1 MVVESHEVAEL
12 GQARGGWGMRRSYTF
27 QGSKSPHSDHQPK
40 GANSPVLIK
49 MRFSLISCCN
59 TAAYAGWAQCGSCQ
73 FDFLGVYPVC
83 PSEAQT
89 LTPSPPPQV
98 ALSCRRD
105 A

>member
-1 MVVESHEVAEL
+1 
-12 GQARGGWGMRRSYTF
+12 
-27 QGSKSPHSDHQPK
+27 
-40 GANSPVLIK
+40 